1 MFEAEKVELIRTKKL
16 SSEKKK
22 INLRFNFLIN
32 IINETIPANL
42 LEFV

>member
-22 INLRFNFLIN
+22 NQFTFQF
-32 IINETIPANL
+32 PD
-42 LEFV
+42 